1 MGQLSHS
8 RRHLKTDYYSGK
20 SRNISKEKSKKY
32 KSTMC
37 SSSPVKEKD
46 QEKKSATAT
55 SCCPGSFSRTRKV
68 ARALVK
74 RLHTNPCKMDKN
86 DAIIEVI
93 GGQNNENLP
102 PDEMSNGSSLFKK
115 KYTVNK
121 KRSAQESFDRLRK
134 HVPAIQADP
143 NASQLDVLLE
153 AIQYIQNLRK
163 DLGNDENTPM
173 MILQQQQQKEQ
184 QQQNEQKEQEQ
195 HQSQTYTQTDV

>member
-1 MGQLSHS
+1 M
-8 RRHLKTDYYSGK
+8 T
-20 SRNISKEKSKKY
+20 
-32 KSTMC
+32 
-37 SSSPVKEKD
+37 
-46 QEKKSATAT
+46 
-55 SCCPGSFSRTRKV
+55 
-68 ARALVK
+68 LVFFNC
-74 RLHTNPCKMDKN
+74 RDKN
-86 DAIIEVI
+86 DGIIEVI

-163 DLGNDENTPM
+163 DLGNDENTTPM
-173 MILQQQQQKEQ
+173 MILQQQQEKEQ
-184 QQQNEQKEQEQ
+184 
-195 HQSQTYTQTDV
+195 SI

>member
-1 MGQLSHS
+1 MG
-8 RRHLKTDYYSGK
+8 
-20 SRNISKEKSKKY
+20 
-32 KSTMC
+32 
-37 SSSPVKEKD
+37 
-46 QEKKSATAT
+46 
-55 SCCPGSFSRTRKV
+55 
-68 ARALVK
+68 
-74 RLHTNPCKMDKN
+74 
-86 DAIIEVI
+86 EVI

-173 MILQQQQQKEQ
+173 MILQQQQQ
-184 QQQNEQKEQEQ
+184 EQ

>member
-1 MGQLSHS
+1 MMIS
-8 RRHLKTDYYSGK
+8 
-20 SRNISKEKSKKY
+20 NISLHW
-32 KSTMC
+32 
-37 SSSPVKEKD
+37 
-46 QEKKSATAT
+46 
-55 SCCPGSFSRTRKV
+55 SFFNCR
-68 ARALVK
+68 
-74 RLHTNPCKMDKN
+74 DKN

>member
-1 MGQLSHS
+1 MMIS
-8 RRHLKTDYYSGK
+8 
-20 SRNISKEKSKKY
+20 NIGIIFFN
-32 KSTMC
+32 C
-37 SSSPVKEKD
+37 
-46 QEKKSATAT
+46 
-55 SCCPGSFSRTRKV
+55 R
-68 ARALVK
+68 
-74 RLHTNPCKMDKN
+74 DKN

-163 DLGNDENTPM
+163 DLGNSDENTTPM
-173 MILQQQQQKEQ
+173 MVLQQQQQKEQQ

>member
-1 MGQLSHS
+1 MMIS
-8 RRHLKTDYYSGK
+8 
-20 SRNISKEKSKKY
+20 NISIVFFFN
-32 KSTMC
+32 C
-37 SSSPVKEKD
+37 
-46 QEKKSATAT
+46 
-55 SCCPGSFSRTRKV
+55 R
-68 ARALVK
+68 
-74 RLHTNPCKMDKN
+74 DKN

>member
-1 MGQLSHS
+1 MMIS
-8 RRHLKTDYYSGK
+8 
-20 SRNISKEKSKKY
+20 NIGIIFFN
-32 KSTMC
+32 C
-37 SSSPVKEKD
+37 
-46 QEKKSATAT
+46 
-55 SCCPGSFSRTRKV
+55 R
-68 ARALVK
+68 
-74 RLHTNPCKMDKN
+74 DKN

-93 GGQNNENLP
+93 GSQNNENLP

-184 QQQNEQKEQEQ
+184 QQQQQNEQKEQEQ

>member
-1 MGQLSHS
+1 
-8 RRHLKTDYYSGK
+8 
-20 SRNISKEKSKKY
+20 
-32 KSTMC
+32 
-37 SSSPVKEKD
+37 
-46 QEKKSATAT
+46 
-55 SCCPGSFSRTRKV
+55 
-68 ARALVK
+68 
-74 RLHTNPCKMDKN
+74 MDKN
-86 DAIIEVI
+86 DAIVEVI

-163 DLGNDENTPM
+163 DLGNDENTTPM
-173 MILQQQQQKEQ
+173 MILQQQQEKEQQ
-184 QQQNEQKEQEQ
+184 QQQNEQKEREQ